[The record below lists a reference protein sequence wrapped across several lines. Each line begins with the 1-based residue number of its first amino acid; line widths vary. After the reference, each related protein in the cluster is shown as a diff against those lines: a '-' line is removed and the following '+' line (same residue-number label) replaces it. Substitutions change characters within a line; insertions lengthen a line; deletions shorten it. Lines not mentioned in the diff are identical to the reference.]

1 MKIFLYILIL
11 YSFIGLAQPLLFLS
25 LAKML
30 FDQIFGIVMFLG
42 INTAIDSVW
51 GQIFPKDDPIDT
63 LRTEVMGRFD
73 GLTNHV
79 S

>member
-51 GQIFPKDDPIDT
+51 GQIFPSKDPRVKGKRDEPI
-63 LRTEVMGRFD
+63 
-73 GLTNHV
+73 
-79 S
+79 